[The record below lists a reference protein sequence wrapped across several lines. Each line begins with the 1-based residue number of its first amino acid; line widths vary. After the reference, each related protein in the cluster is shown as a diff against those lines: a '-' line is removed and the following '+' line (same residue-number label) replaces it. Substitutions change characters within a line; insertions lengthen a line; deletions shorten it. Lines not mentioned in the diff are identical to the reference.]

1 MKVIITGSE
10 GFIGSA
16 LSLALQK
23 RGIEVIGI
31 DRKNGQEAADIA
43 KYMTDDLDA
52 VFHLA
57 LCCRKTAMRILSNNF
72 SRNCTRL

>member
-31 DRKNGQEAADIA
+31 DRKDGQEAADIA
-43 KYMTDDLDA
+43 KYMPD
-52 VFHLA
+52 
-57 LCCRKTAMRILSNNF
+57 
-72 SRNCTRL
+72 CT